1 MGTTIAI
8 NQELGKLDLGKIDQE
23 YVTDPDLRD
32 ILAETELDANKMR
45 EYEGQK
51 LGLITSVIYS
61 ERFEL
66 KGNRKMEVSIWI

>member
-23 YVTDPDLRD
+23 HVTDPDLRD